1 MNPGPESADLPPAE
15 PRPEAGRVLTASEFR
30 ARCLK
35 LMDEVAAG
43 AGDIVITK
51 KGRPV
56 ARLTRVKEPR
66 QDLFGCE
73 KGRVRILADIVS
85 PLDAERDAITNPDR
99 ILNPESGVRPRS

>member
-1 MNPGPESADLPPAE
+1 MNPGPESADLPPSE

-56 ARLTRVKEPR
+56 ARLTALRKRRSAP
-66 QDLFGCE
+66 FGRSR
-73 KGRVRILADIVS
+73 GRFRIVGDIVS
-85 PLDAERDAITNPDR
+85 PLDTEWEAITNPDR
-99 ILNPESGVRPRS
+99 VLNPES